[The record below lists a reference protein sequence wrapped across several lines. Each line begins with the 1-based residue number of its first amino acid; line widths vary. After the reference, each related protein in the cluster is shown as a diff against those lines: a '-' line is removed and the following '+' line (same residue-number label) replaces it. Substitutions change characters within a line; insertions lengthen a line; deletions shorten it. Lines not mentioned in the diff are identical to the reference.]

1 MAFGNKEKL
10 SFEEK
15 MEKLDEKREKRDE
28 KKAAKVY
35 PKFGL
40 EDVSA
45 KYADAVGEIA
55 ASLSGNVMGEVG
67 TALAGGKTEDIVKMT
82 YLKALTQ
89 QNWILIRQMDEI
101 SKKLDKLIEK

>member
-45 KYADAVGEIA
+45 KYADAVGEIDTTLFGNKTIENIA
-55 ASLSGNVMGEVG
+55 ALGGGQPEEVAKLSYSR
-67 TALAGGKTEDIVKMT
+67 ALI
-82 YLKALTQ
+82 Q

>member
-15 MEKLDEKREKRDE
+15 MEKRDE

-67 TALAGGKTEDIVKMT
+67 TAIAGGKTEDIVKMT